1 VRQPDETGRPVPC
14 DPEIRYHFTVA
25 RSLGPAG
32 REGSVADES
41 EDVERRTELYTR
53 VGGAGRRWREADPHS
68 GKAWAA
74 RPSLDVLSLKK
85 MGWISMPFW
94 G

>member
-1 VRQPDETGRPVPC
+1 VRQPAETGGPVPC
-14 DPEIRYHFTVA
+14 DPEIRYHFTAA

-32 REGSVADES
+32 REGRVADES

-53 VGGAGRRWREADPHS
+53 VGGAGRRWREADPDS

-74 RPSLDVLSLKK
+74 KPSLDVLSLKK
-85 MGWISMPFW
+85 MRWISMPFW